1 MFCLCVS
8 HFRIFYY
15 LSASQKAGDVTVKV
29 KTDSGQYIG
38 FTVFTY
44 EDDVKE
50 MVKNIVKND
59 TLQIKFFKEYYRE
72 LEKKNLPSDGRKTE
86 ALGILHVP
94 HLVKSKI
101 KFSPVSGIFAPYWHL
116 ISQVFN
122 FVSYAFSVKKK
133 KIAKLNTH
141 LENSNHSK
149 KKMTNL

>member
-1 MFCLCVS
+1 MT
-8 HFRIFYY
+8 
-15 LSASQKAGDVTVKV
+15 VTVR
-29 KTDSGQYIG
+29 TDSGRYIG

-50 MVKNIVKND
+50 MVKNIVKD
-59 TLQIKFFKEYYRE
+59 ETLQIKFFKEYYRE

-122 FVSYAFSVKKK
+122 FESYAIVK
-133 KIAKLNTH
+133 
-141 LENSNHSK
+141 NSEIEDPRIV
-149 KKMTNL
+149 